1 LFHRLIGDLHPG
13 NIFVSKDGDRF
24 ILLDAGMV
32 TEYDDKDHDR
42 LVSILISFIRMD
54 GRRAAE
60 LMIKDSNDRLSQ
72 SNEKALH
79 EDLYIDKIEELTNR
93 ACGEDYLMEN
103 LGSYITYICEAAAT
117 HHVMMNP
124 TFVR

>member
-1 LFHRLIGDLHPG
+1 
-13 NIFVSKDGDRF
+13 
-24 ILLDAGMV
+24 MV
-32 TEYDDKDHDR
+32 TEYNDTEHDR
-42 LVSILISFIRMD
+42 LVSILSAFIRMD

-60 LMIKDSNDRLSQ
+60 LMIKDSNDRLAK
-72 SNEKALH
+72 SNERARH
-79 EDLYIDKIEELTNR
+79 EDAYMNKIEELTNR

-103 LGSYITYICEAAAT
+103 LGTYITFICEAAAT